1 MVTDVVVV
9 GHLKTDGKCL
19 IKRLN
24 KSVYNNVIMGQ
35 LQYHTN
41 NLQAV

>member
-19 IKRLN
+19 IK
-24 KSVYNNVIMGQ
+24 S
-35 LQYHTN
+35 
-41 NLQAV
+41 